1 VITFVASA
9 GDRCARRGGDA
20 VSPAA
25 APAAVLAD
33 ARADS

>member
-1 VITFVASA
+1 VTDAHVA
-9 GDRCARRGGDA
+9 A
-20 VSPAA
+20 VTRSSPAA